1 MFNVLLRMTDE
12 KVEVKVK
19 AQKIGPE
26 LITMQLFKKD
36 SEFKL
41 LMKS

>member
-19 AQKIGPE
+19 AQKDRTG
-26 LITMQLFKKD
+26 TNYNATF
-36 SEFKL
+36 
-41 LMKS
+41 